1 MKKQKTQNSQFN
13 IEGEEQIWT
22 LSDFRTHYEAAVIK
36 TVLAKGQSHR
46 SVKQK
51 RESRNRPFE
60 IELTNFGKGAKA
72 KQWISS
78 ALNKWC
84 WNNWTSTCKNWTWT
98 HRKRCPTSYI
108 IRELQIKTV
117 KCISVGMAKIPN
129 TDTTRCQGHGPTGA
143 LSLLVG
149 GQNGTASLEDTPAV
163 SYKTRLFSALIHD
176 MWDLCSPT
184 SD

>member
-78 ALNKWC
+78 ALNK
-84 WNNWTSTCKNWTWT
+84 
-98 HRKRCPTSYI
+98 
-108 IRELQIKTV
+108 
-117 KCISVGMAKIPN
+117 
-129 TDTTRCQGHGPTGA
+129 
-143 LSLLVG
+143 
-149 GQNGTASLEDTPAV
+149 
-163 SYKTRLFSALIHD
+163 
-176 MWDLCSPT
+176 
-184 SD
+184 